1 MRGLSWRWGPAIA
14 WMAFIFLLSAQ
25 PGLKISANASV
36 DGPARH
42 LAHIGVF
49 AVLAVLLVHGL
60 GALGRPLTARA
71 ALLAGAL
78 TIGYG
83 ITDELHQAFV
93 PDRTA
98 NPVDVGY
105 DAIGAAVGIG
115 AAWAWGRIRAGDVRS
130 STGG

>member
-1 MRGLSWRWGPAIA
+1 
-14 WMAFIFLLSAQ
+14 MAVIFVLSAQ
-25 PGLKISANASV
+25 PGLKISTDASV

-42 LAHIGVF
+42 LAHVAVY

-60 GALGRPLTARA
+60 GALGRPLTARTALVVA
-71 ALLAGAL
+71 ALA
-78 TIGYG
+78 IGYG

-105 DAIGAAVGIG
+105 DALGAAIGIG
-115 AAWAWGRIRAGDVRS
+115 AAWAWGRVRAGDVS
-130 STGG
+130 SLGR